1 MMMTSAQSY
10 QKDNLSSA
18 QGIKSRTVG
27 EIQVVE
33 FILGTQMF
41 AIELADT
48 KEVINQTD
56 ITPLP
61 EAPSYIKGIINL
73 RGIVTTI
80 LDLKSL
86 LHVTGDATAGH
97 KKRVIV
103 LDSQI
108 SAKTIGILVDDVL
121 AVTTYKTSDVDRDDS
136 SADHAKNRLGVIRKK
151 VHEGQDKERSELV
164 ILVNIEAIIKKIE
177 ATI

>member
-1 MMMTSAQSY
+1 MAYAQSY
-10 QKDNLSSA
+10 QKEEPISA
-18 QGIKSRTVG
+18 QGGLRSRNAG

-61 EAPSYIKGIINL
+61 EAPPYIRGIINL

-86 LHVTGDATAGH
+86 MHVSGEAEQGH
-97 KKRVIV
+97 KKRVII
-103 LDSQI
+103 LDSKI
-108 SAKTIGILVDDVL
+108 SSKMIGVLVDDVL
-121 AVTTYKTSDVDRDDS
+121 SVTTYKTSFIDRDDS
-136 SADHAKNRLGVIRKK
+136 SSEHAKNRLGVIRKK
-151 VHEGQDKERSELV
+151 VHEAGDKERSELV

-177 ATI
+177 ANL

>member
-1 MMMTSAQSY
+1 MTTAQSY
-10 QKDNLSSA
+10 QKDEPSSA
-18 QGIKSRTVG
+18 QGFRSRNVG
-27 EIQVVE
+27 EVQVVE
-33 FILGTQMF
+33 FILGTQLF

-56 ITPLP
+56 ITSLP
-61 EAPSYIKGIINL
+61 EAPSFIKGIINL
-73 RGIVTTI
+73 SGNVTTI

-86 LHVTGDATAGH
+86 LHISGEAEQGH

-108 SAKTIGILVDDVL
+108 SSKVIGILVDDVL
-121 AVTTYKTSDVDRDDS
+121 SVSTYKTSDVDRDDS

-151 VHEGQDKERSELV
+151 IHETGDKDRSELV
-164 ILVNIEAIIKKIE
+164 ILVNIEAVIKKIE
-177 ATI
+177 ANI